1 MELSPTVQKYILH
14 WGEMGSR
21 WGVNRT
27 IAQIHALLYLSPAA
41 LPAEDIARILSVARS
56 NVSTSLRELHSYGL
70 IKVTHRL
77 GDRRD
82 HFEALTD
89 VWELF
94 AVILDQRKRRE
105 IDPTLAV
112 LRQCSEDAE
121 KDEKTDAQTKA
132 RIHDMLDFVE
142 QTTTWYE
149 QMRQVP
155 KPVILKLMK
164 LGAKIVKV
172 VPKP

>member
-27 IAQIHALLYLSPAA
+27 IAQIHALLYLSPDA
-41 LPAEDIARILSVARS
+41 LPAEDIARVLSVARS

-121 KDEKTDAQTKA
+121 NDDQTDAQTRE
-132 RIHDMLDFVE
+132 RIRDMLDFVE
-142 QTTTWYE
+142 QTTSWYE
-149 QMRQVP
+149 QMREVP

-164 LGAKIVKV
+164 LGSRIVKA
-172 VPKP
+172 VPR

>member
-27 IAQIHALLYLSPAA
+27 IAQIHALLYLSPDA
-41 LPAEDIARILSVARS
+41 LPAEDIARVLSVARS

-70 IKVTHRL
+70 VKVTHRL

-105 IDPTLAV
+105 IDPTLTV

-121 KDEKTDAQTKA
+121 NDEQTDEQTRA
-132 RIHDMLDFVE
+132 RIRDMLDFVE
-142 QTTTWYE
+142 QTTSWYD
-149 QMRQVP
+149 QMREVP
-155 KPVILKLMK
+155 KPVILKLMR
-164 LGAKIVKV
+164 LGSKIVRAV
-172 VPKP
+172 S

>member
-27 IAQIHALLYLSPAA
+27 IAQIHALLYLSPDA

-121 KDEKTDAQTKA
+121 NDAKTDAQTRE
-132 RIHDMLDFVE
+132 RIRDMLDFVE
-142 QTTTWYE
+142 QTTSWYE
-149 QMRQVP
+149 QMREVP

-164 LGAKIVKV
+164 LGSKIVKA
-172 VPKP
+172 VPR

>member
-27 IAQIHALLYLSPAA
+27 IAQIHALLYLSPSA

-121 KDEKTDAQTKA
+121 NDEKTDAQTKA

-142 QTTTWYE
+142 QTTNWYE

-164 LGAKIVKV
+164 LGAKIVKA

>member
-27 IAQIHALLYLSPAA
+27 IAQIHALLYLSPQA
-41 LPAEDIARILSVARS
+41 LPAEDIARVLSVARS

-112 LRQCSEDAE
+112 LRQCSEEA
-121 KDEKTDAQTKA
+121 KNDEKTDAQTKA
-132 RIHDMLDFVE
+132 RIHEMLDFVE
-142 QTTTWYE
+142 RTTTWYE
-149 QMRQVP
+149 QMRKVP
-155 KPVILKLMK
+155 KPVILKLMR
-164 LGAKIVKV
+164 LGAKIVKA
-172 VPKP
+172 VPR

>member
-1 MELSPTVQKYILH
+1 MTLSPTVQKYILH

-27 IAQIHALLYLSPAA
+27 IAQIHALLYLSPEA
-41 LPAEDIARILSVARS
+41 LPAEDIAKVLSVARS

-112 LRQCSEDAE
+112 LRQCADEAE
-121 KDEKTDAQTKA
+121 KDVKTDDQTKA

-142 QTTTWYE
+142 RTTTWYE
-149 QMRQVP
+149 QMREVP
-155 KPVILKLMK
+155 KPIILKLMK
-164 LGAKIVKV
+164 LGSKIVKA
-172 VPKP
+172 VPR

>member
-27 IAQIHALLYLSPAA
+27 IAQIHALLYLSPDA
-41 LPAEDIARILSVARS
+41 LPAEDIARVLSVARS

-112 LRQCSEDAE
+112 LRQCAEDAE
-121 KDEKTDAQTKA
+121 QDAKTDKQTKA
-132 RIHDMLDFVE
+132 RIHDMLSFVE

-164 LGAKIVKV
+164 LGSKIVKA
-172 VPKP
+172 VPR